1 MKCVENFIKK
11 WNENKAISSWSSL
24 EKSKPKLETSSS
36 PLSSVW
42 PQQRALLCIY
52 WIAQKTRY
60 RKAMEAVLLQLY
72 KERSCFTD
80 STKVKVTVS
89 GKTWVFTEYYKWDSQ
104 GSKRENT
111 MELSSQSPLLN
122 KAIGNDQFSR
132 TAPSIQYL
140 GSIFLNIE
148 MAWLFGSQ
156 ETLFI
161 PKPWYFRLNGL
172 IRKKIVSYCSGG

>member
-1 MKCVENFIKK
+1 MEKCK
-11 WNENKAISSWSSL
+11 ENKAISSWSSL
-24 EKSKPKLETSSS
+24 EKSKTKLEISCS

-52 WIAQKTRY
+52 WRAQKPQY
-60 RKAMEAVLLQLY
+60 GKAMEAVLLQLY

-132 TAPSIQYL
+132 TAPSVQYL

-148 MAWLFGSQ
+148 MARLFGSL

-161 PKPWYFRLNGL
+161 PKPWYFRMSGL